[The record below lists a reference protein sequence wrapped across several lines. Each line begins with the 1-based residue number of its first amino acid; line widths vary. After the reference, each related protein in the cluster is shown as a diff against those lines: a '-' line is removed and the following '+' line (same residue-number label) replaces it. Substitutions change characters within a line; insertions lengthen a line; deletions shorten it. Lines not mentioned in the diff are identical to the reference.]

1 MATTEEVEIETRAPA
16 KVNVCLLVA
25 GRRADGYH
33 DVATVLAPCALADSL
48 EIRVKSGRGVR
59 VSCDGTGVPEGERNL
74 AGQAASAL
82 LAAAQIKAA
91 VQIHIAKKIPVGTGL
106 GGGSSDAAATLKTLN
121 EHFGRP
127 LGEDGLWRLARRLGS
142 DVPFFLKNG
151 WALATGRG
159 ELVTRL
165 RGPAA
170 VRLVVAAP
178 RRSVP
183 TARVYGALTPDEYA
197 PEATALWE
205 VIAGLDRPAAAWWA
219 AGKNSLEAPA
229 CRAFPFLSE
238 LKSALADLGF
248 DGARLSG
255 SGGAFVTP
263 AEDEEKAKGAVA
275 ELASRGYWATIT
287 ATE

>member
-1 MATTEEVEIETRAPA
+1 MAATEEAEIETGAPA

-33 DVATVLAPCALADSL
+33 DVATVLAPLALADSL
-48 EIRVKSGRGVR
+48 AIQVKGGRGVH
-59 VSCDGTGVPEGERNL
+59 VSSDGAGVPEGEKNL

-82 LAAAQIKAA
+82 LGAAQIKAA
-91 VQIHIAKKIPVGTGL
+91 VRIHIAKKIPVGTGL

-142 DVPFFLKNG
+142 DVPFFLKNS
-151 WALATGRG
+151 WAFAAGRG

-165 RGPAA
+165 RGPAG
-170 VRLVVAAP
+170 VRLLVAAP
-178 RRSVP
+178 RRSVS
-183 TARVYGALTPDEYA
+183 TARVYGALTPDEYVR
-197 PEATALWE
+197 EATALWE
-205 VIAGLDRPAAAWWA
+205 VIARLEQPAAAWWA

-229 CRAFPFLSE
+229 CRAFRFLNE
-238 LKSALADLGF
+238 LKSALVDLGF
-248 DGARLSG
+248 DAARLSG

-263 AEDEEKAKGAVA
+263 AADEEKAKKAVA
-275 ELASRGYWATIT
+275 ELTSRGYWATTT

>member
-1 MATTEEVEIETRAPA
+1 MATTEEAEIETRAPA

-33 DVATVLAPCALADSL
+33 DIATVLAALALADSL
-48 EIRVKSGRGVR
+48 AIRVKGGRGVH
-59 VSCDGTGVPEGERNL
+59 VSCDGTGIPEGERNL

-170 VRLVVAAP
+170 VRLLVAAP

-183 TARVYGALTPDEYA
+183 TARVYGALTPDEYV
-197 PEATALWE
+197 PEASALWE
-205 VIAGLDRPAAAWWA
+205 VIAGLERPAAAWWA

-238 LKSALADLGF
+238 LKSALVDLGF

-263 AEDEEKAKGAVA
+263 ADDEEKAKRAVA
-275 ELASRGYWATIT
+275 ELTSRGYWATIT